1 MDTWWIKS
9 ERIVFPDGI
18 GPGAL
23 WIQDGKIGK
32 IKRGENVSF
41 AEGNM
46 VDAGTDWIL
55 PGFIDVHIHGSGG
68 WEADGADPK
77 AIQGLADFLPTVG
90 VTAFQPTTGGAPFED
105 TLVQLKAI
113 SHAMEVQTTGARMTG
128 IHMEGPFFNVRE
140 KGVFI
145 PETLLLPT
153 VERMQAYLDAA
164 GQGRIQ
170 HVSLA
175 PEMEGAEA
183 VIRFLRQ
190 KGILVAGGHTDASYE
205 ETMQGIEWGIELSNH
220 TCNAQRSIHHR
231 DPGALGAYLLSSVD
245 CELIS
250 DFIHVHPKM
259 MEMIRRLKGIEK
271 IVIVSDAI
279 HAAGL
284 TPGKYSFANHTI
296 IIGEDGRSALADG
309 TLAGSTGDM
318 LLGFKNWIKTMGV
331 SVEEACVMAAK
342 NPARVAGVLDRK
354 GTIEAGKDADLL
366 VLDADLAL
374 VQTICEGQVAFN
386 KGERIN
392 RMNPLVKRIDEE

>member
-9 ERIVFPDGI
+9 ERIVFPEGV

-41 AEGNM
+41 EGGRM
-46 VDAGTDWIL
+46 EDVGAHWIL

-68 WEADGADPK
+68 WEADSADPK
-77 AIQGLADFLPTVG
+77 SVQGLADFLPSVG

-113 SHAMEVQTTGARMTG
+113 SKAMDAQTTGARMIG

-153 VERMQAYLDAA
+153 VERMQAYLNAA
-164 GQGRIQ
+164 GEDRIQ

-190 KGILVAGGHTDASYE
+190 MGILVAGGHTDASYE
-205 ETMQGIEWGIELSNH
+205 ETMQGIEWGVALSNH

-231 DPGALGAYLLSSVD
+231 DPGALGAYLLSRVD

-284 TPGKYSFANHTI
+284 MPGRYSFANHTI

-318 LLGFKNWIKTMGV
+318 LLGFKNWVKTMGV
-331 SVEEACVMAAK
+331 SVEEACVMASK
-342 NPARVAGVLDRK
+342 NPARVAGVLDQK
-354 GTIEAGKDADLL
+354 GSIEAGKDADLL
-366 VLDADLAL
+366 VLDSDFSLMK
-374 VQTICEGQVAFN
+374 TICEGRLAYE
-386 KGERIN
+386 KGQLKP
-392 RMNPLVKRIDEE
+392 RMNPLVKRIEE